1 MIADRRAKEMEIRE
15 ALVGIDRDGNYHPC
29 KKIRIGRIK
38 ENSSCSGGL
47 GVDRS
52 YSKPQTCK
60 FTEKTS
66 GGGKAGACTWL
77 NDYVYEFDLMS
88 YINEDVEIVS
98 YVESDMAVYEDGHW
112 KFKNQFGDCYRQIL
126 SKQIQID

>member
-1 MIADRRAKEMEIRE
+1 VVLE
-15 ALVGIDRDGNYHPC
+15 LT
-29 KKIRIGRIK
+29 
-38 ENSSCSGGL
+38 
-47 GVDRS
+47 GVIPS
-52 YSKPQTCK
+52 LKHVNLPK
-60 FTEKTS
+60 KTS

-88 YINEDVEIVS
+88 LLNEDVEIVS